1 MKTYNAHTYEKL
13 GFNVMLEELA
23 RRCLSEEAREQARE
37 LRPITH
43 TPTLLDELQKV
54 NEFREIL
61 LFDDPFPLDRLP
73 SVGAALQKLTLEGNW
88 LRLEELRTLLGWLQT
103 AEQVRAYMHT
113 RREKFPLLY
122 SLILPDA
129 FQKSLITAIK
139 RVIDPAGNLRD
150 DASHELSRIRHEI
163 RRVSGE
169 LRGLLQRIL
178 RKANENRW
186 SEASEITIRNDRLV
200 IPVKTDAK
208 GRIAGFVQDVSS
220 SGNTVFV
227 EPAESLPMNNRLR
240 ELQIGEQNEIIRILQ
255 EISGKIAEHL
265 EPLQAFTHV
274 MVQLDFLRARAR
286 LAVDI
291 DAVLPV
297 VNPEAKRFNL
307 REAYYPLLVLKAKT
321 EKINV
326 IPLDVGFN
334 EEQRIIVISGP
345 NAGGKSVSLK
355 TIGLLQLML
364 QCGMLVPVDARS
376 EFRLFDSLFLDIGD
390 EQSIESDLSTYT
402 SHLAQMRI
410 MGDNMNSESLFL
422 IDEFGTGTDPKLGG
436 AIAEAFLHRFV
447 RQGAYGI
454 ITTHYGNI
462 KDYAETSDGITN
474 AAMQFDTKGL
484 KPTFRLVEGLPGRSY
499 AFEIAKKVGVHYTIL
514 RNARKK
520 LGKRQLTS
528 EQLLRQLEEKN
539 SELEHLVTENQTKE
553 ARLTDLVTKNEALQK
568 ELTQNR
574 KLIIREA
581 QIEAKQLIK
590 DANKRIEQTI
600 RQIKET
606 QAEKELTKKLR
617 KELAAASPEVVEVEE
632 GATLTL
638 SRKGKK
644 RKAMAKPSPIELL
657 PDETPVEGDF
667 VKLKNSASHGKLVE
681 LQGKRAVVEVGELK
695 LTVKLAQLTKI
706 RPPQAEKTRNKGT
719 GIKRRIG
726 QTRTELDVMGMRAEE
741 ALVEVEKLVDEAL
754 LNNLPFIRILHGKG
768 TGILRES
775 IRNYLSGL
783 DPVKQLRDETIEAG
797 GAGWTVVELKA

>member
-1 MKTYNAHTYEKL
+1 MKSYNAHTYEKL
-13 GFNVMLEELA
+13 GFDVILEEVA
-23 RRCLSEEAREQARE
+23 RRCLSEEAREIARS
-37 LRPITH
+37 LSPISH
-43 TPTLLDELQKV
+43 VPTLLEELQRV

-73 SVGAALQKLTLEGNW
+73 SVGSALQKLALEGNW

-103 AEQVRAYMHT
+103 AEQARAYMHS
-113 RREKFPLLY
+113 RREKYPLLY
-122 SLILPDA
+122 GLILPDS
-129 FQKSLITAIK
+129 FQKSLIATIK
-139 RVIDPAGNLRD
+139 GVIDPAGNLRD

-169 LRGLLQRIL
+169 LRGLLQKIL
-178 RKANENRW
+178 RKANEHRW
-186 SEASEITIRNDRLV
+186 SEASAITLRNERLV

-208 GRIAGFVQDVSS
+208 GRIPGFVQDVSS
-220 SGNTVFV
+220 SGNTVFI

-240 ELQIGEQNEIIRILQ
+240 ELQIGEQNEIMRILQ
-255 EISGKIAEHL
+255 TVSSKIAEHL

-274 MVQLDFLRARAR
+274 MIAFDFLRARAR
-286 LAVDI
+286 LAVDL

-297 VNPEAKRFNL
+297 VNPEATDFKL
-307 REAYYPLLVLKAKT
+307 REAYYPLLVLKART
-321 EKINV
+321 EDIQV

-355 TIGLLQLML
+355 TVGLIQLML
-364 QCGMLVPVDARS
+364 QCGLLVPVDARS

-410 MGDNMNSESLFL
+410 MGDHMNSQSLFL

-462 KDYAETSDGITN
+462 KDYAETAEGITN

-539 SELEHLVTENQTKE
+539 SELEHLVTENQAKE
-553 ARLTDLVTKNEALQK
+553 ARLSTLVEKNEALQK
-568 ELTQNR
+568 ELTQNS
-574 KLIIREA
+574 KAILREA

-590 DANKRIEQTI
+590 DANRRIEQTI
-600 RQIKET
+600 REIKET
-606 QAEKELTKKLR
+606 QANKELTKKLR
-617 KELAAASPEVVEVEE
+617 KRLADATPEVVEVEE
-632 GATLTL
+632 GFTPPL
-638 SRKGKK
+638 SKK
-644 RKAMAKPSPIELL
+644 AKKAKVKPKAAEIELL
-657 PDETPVEGDF
+657 PDETPIVGDF
-667 VKLKNSASHGKLVE
+667 VKLKSSQSHGKLVE
-681 LQGKRAVVEVGELK
+681 LQGKRAIVEVGELK
-695 LTVKLAQLTKI
+695 LTVKLGQLIKI
-706 RPPQAEKTRNKGT
+706 RPPQQAKSRNKT
-719 GIKRRIG
+719 LGINRKIG
-726 QTRTELDVMGMRAEE
+726 QTRTELDVIGMRVEA

-754 LNNLPFIRILHGKG
+754 MDGLPYVRILHGKG
-768 TGILRES
+768 SGALREG
-775 IRNYLSGL
+775 IRNYLRDL
-783 DPVKQLRDETIEAG
+783 VPVKRLTDETIEAG
-797 GAGWTVVELKA
+797 GAGWTVVELKE